1 MFMPRWL
8 LFKKWCTSH
17 MVFEQ
22 LVITSL
28 QTVGGSF
35 CGAALF
41 WYIQCPN
48 RRCCQLNTVRQAIEA
63 PKRFNNG

>member
-1 MFMPRWL
+1 MFML
-8 LFKKWCTSH
+8 LSTLLKKWCTSL
-17 MVFEQ
+17 MAFED
-22 LVITSL
+22 LLISGI

-48 RRCCQLNTVRQAIEA
+48 RRCCQLSAVRQAIEQ
-63 PKRFNNG
+63 PKRFKHG